1 MLLTIQKD
9 CFSNWTLKEKCLE
22 FKFFKKTSVFN
33 IETAKSLHFSMEKKN
48 TQIIEL
54 GGNFL
59 NEKINL
65 RKHPVTK

>member
-33 IETAKSLHFSMEKKN
+33 IETAKSLHFSMEKKKHTDN
-48 TQIIEL
+48 RV
-54 GGNFL
+54 GGKLFKWKNKF
-59 NEKINL
+59 EKT
-65 RKHPVTK
+65 PCY